1 MIPALFGWTDLD
13 KDKEVDVDVDVA
25 PVKLLRLPVS
35 TQVRLVDRLVL
46 VFALA
51 SIWIHEDGMPAAD

>member
-1 MIPALFGWTDLD
+1 MIPALFCWTDL
-13 KDKEVDVDVDVA
+13 DKEVDVDVDVA
-25 PVKLLRLPVS
+25 PVKVLRLPVS

>member
-1 MIPALFGWTDLD
+1 MIPDLFDWTDLD
-13 KDKEVDVDVDVA
+13 MDVDVDVA

-35 TQVRLVDRLVL
+35 MEVRLVERLVL

-51 SIWIHEDGMPAAD
+51 SIWIHDGMPAAN